1 MAWICIEWG
10 FPLSC
15 IISVFS
21 EEEVWSIIKA
31 MSPDKASGPDGFT
44 GRFYQIAWPIIKGD
58 VMNAFHA
65 F

>member
-1 MAWICIEWG
+1 
-10 FPLSC
+10 
-15 IISVFS
+15 
-21 EEEVWSIIKA
+21 
-31 MSPDKASGPDGFT
+31 MSPNKASGPDGFT